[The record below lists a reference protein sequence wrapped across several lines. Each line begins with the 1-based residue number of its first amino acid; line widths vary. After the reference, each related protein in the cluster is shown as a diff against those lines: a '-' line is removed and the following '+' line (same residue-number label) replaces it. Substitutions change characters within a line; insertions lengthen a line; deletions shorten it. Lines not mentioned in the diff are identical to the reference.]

1 MALGKYP
8 SLVLFRFWWF
18 LAILFVLWLTVTFL
32 QSLSPLLHSLLLP
45 YVYLLHLNIPLLSLM
60 KIPVM
65 NLRPALIQDDLTLAW
80 SHLWSL
86 YFQMRSHSQVPGLG
100 CEHIFLEHIIQATT
114 NNVPDIFL
122 WPSVY
127 TPPFSAILSA
137 PGSWPTGYHDLWL
150 PAGFCK
156 WEAPGGIGGTEK
168 SEAREFIYLVP
179 FCEEPSFA
187 VCLDRRS
194 PALLDS
200 VLFLVSVNSSSSFW
214 DQGWG

>member
-1 MALGKYP
+1 
-8 SLVLFRFWWF
+8 
-18 LAILFVLWLTVTFL
+18 
-32 QSLSPLLHSLLLP
+32 
-45 YVYLLHLNIPLLSLM
+45 
-60 KIPVM
+60 
-65 NLRPALIQDDLTLAW
+65 
-80 SHLWSL
+80 
-86 YFQMRSHSQVPGLG
+86 MRSHSQVPGLG

-137 PGSWPTGYHDLWL
+137 PGSWPIGYHDLWL

-179 FCEEPSFA
+179 FCEEPRFA
-187 VCLDRRS
+187 VCLDKKVTCSTWLCLIPGFSKLFLFFLGPGVGIDWLPLAPAIYLTVSFVIS
-194 PALLDS
+194 PFINKPSRTTLICAISFFLGPCHLSTILWAS
-200 VLFLVSVNSSSSFW
+200 VLLNKWF
-214 DQGWG
+214 